1 MFQPATM
8 QVKALLNPVTAQSKF
23 QFLRYM
29 PSPEL
34 RYFVDWYWVIHWD
47 LRGQEPYTQDVLTY
61 PCVQF
66 VVEEGKSGV
75 FGLTRGK
82 FSRQL
87 VGKGRVIAA
96 KFHAGG
102 FYPFFK
108 QAVTSYTDK
117 TLTMNTVFGA
127 AGDDLER
134 IILTDE
140 TDEAALAHMDQFLCD
155 RLPPPDPNVG
165 LVNEIITRVINN
177 PDITRVDELLPH
189 IYLSK
194 RSLQRLFHLYV
205 GVSPKWVIQRYR
217 LQEAAEQ
224 LAAEGMGKST
234 EIALRLG
241 YFDQAHFIKDF
252 KAIVGMPPLEYAK
265 LAHFI
270 PAS

>member
-8 QVKALLNPVTAQSKF
+8 QVKALLNPINAQAKF

-29 PSPEL
+29 PTSEL
-34 RYFVDWYWVIHWD
+34 RYFVDWYWIIHWD

-66 VVEEGKSGV
+66 VVEESASGI

-82 FSRQL
+82 FSRVL
-87 VGKGRVIAA
+87 VDKGRVVAA

-102 FYPFFK
+102 FYPFFR
-108 QAVTSYTDK
+108 QPVATYTDK
-117 TLTMNTVFGA
+117 TLSMSYVFGP
-127 AGDDLER
+127 AGEELER
-134 IILTDE
+134 TILANQTDE
-140 TDEAALAHMDQFLCD
+140 DALAHMDQFLCN
-155 RLPPPDPNVG
+155 RLPAHDPNVR
-165 LVNEIITRVINN
+165 LVNDIINCVIDH
-177 PDITRVDELLPH
+177 PDITRVDELLSY

-224 LAAEGMGKST
+224 LATEGMGKSSQ
-234 EIALRLG
+234 IALRLG

-252 KAIVGMPPLEYAK
+252 KAIVGMSPLEYAK
-265 LAHFI
+265 LANI
-270 PAS
+270 VPIS